1 MWIKHLHSDQDD
13 NHKNMSLIKLIPSV
27 SNQYPW
33 YLPLVSVTMLEIGHN
48 SRTTGESVYNIQT
61 NIVLIKKLVS
71 NSEKISTELKET
83 QINNQ
88 IICHEQVRYG
98 PVLIKL
104 LRMTSR
110 NCAVNTSTWDSDLR
124 LIYEVSYSHCQ

>member
-48 SRTTGESVYNIQT
+48 SRTTGGSVYNIQT

-83 QINNQ
+83 
-88 IICHEQVRYG
+88 
-98 PVLIKL
+98 
-104 LRMTSR
+104 
-110 NCAVNTSTWDSDLR
+110 
-124 LIYEVSYSHCQ
+124 